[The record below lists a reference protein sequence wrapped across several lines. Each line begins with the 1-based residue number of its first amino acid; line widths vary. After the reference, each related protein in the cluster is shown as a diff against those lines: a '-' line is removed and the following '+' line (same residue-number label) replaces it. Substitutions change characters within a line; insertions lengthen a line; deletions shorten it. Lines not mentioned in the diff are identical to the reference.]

1 MKNSYYGDT
10 TPSISKTAPH
20 DVITNT
26 PNNPDNS
33 NTIANGFTINIAN
46 CPSLPDKA
54 EIICRYEKIS
64 LTIEMTKD
72 DIRQEIIKSGIVHD
86 IAVELY
92 KENSG
97 SSTVDKLEHT
107 VKIVLYY
114 ILDP

>member
-1 MKNSYYGDT
+1 MKKSYYGDT
-10 TPSISKTAPH
+10 TPTPSDKKAPH
-20 DVITNT
+20 DEI
-26 PNNPDNS
+26 DCG

-46 CPSLPDKA
+46 CPSLPDKTVT
-54 EIICRYEKIS
+54 CRYEKII
-64 LTIEMTKD
+64 LTKKMTKD

-92 KENSG
+92 KENSD
-97 SSTVDKLEHT
+97 SAVDKLEDN

>member
-1 MKNSYYGDT
+1 MKKGYYGDT
-10 TPSISKTAPH
+10 TSSDKKAPH
-20 DVITNT
+20 DVIT
-26 PNNPDNS
+26 NNPDNS
-33 NTIANGFTINIAN
+33 NTIANGFTVNIVN
-46 CPSLPDKA
+46 CPLLPTTA

-64 LTIEMTKD
+64 LTKNMTKD

-92 KENSG
+92 TSG
-97 SSTVDKLEHT
+97 SVINKLEHT

>member
-1 MKNSYYGDT
+1 MKKSYYGDT
-10 TPSISKTAPH
+10 SNKKAPH
-20 DVITNT
+20 DEI
-26 PNNPDNS
+26 DSS

-46 CPSLPDKA
+46 CPSSPDKA
-54 EIICRYEKIS
+54 EIICRYEKII

-92 KENSG
+92 DTNDSA
-97 SSTVDKLEHT
+97 VDKLEDN

>member
-1 MKNSYYGDT
+1 MKKGYYGDT
-10 TPSISKTAPH
+10 SNKNAPR
-20 DVITNT
+20 DVI
-26 PNNPDNS
+26 DS
-33 NTIANGFTINIAN
+33 DNTIANGFTINIAN

-64 LTIEMTKD
+64 LTKKMTKD

-92 KENSG
+92 DTNDSA
-97 SSTVDKLEHT
+97 VDKLEDN

>member
-1 MKNSYYGDT
+1 MKESYYGDT
-10 TPSISKTAPH
+10 TDKKAPH
-20 DVITNT
+20 DEIH
-26 PNNPDNS
+26 S
-33 NTIANGFTINIAN
+33 GNTIANGFTINIAN
-46 CPSLPDKA
+46 CPSLPTTA
-54 EIICRYEKIS
+54 EIICRYEKII
-64 LTIEMTKD
+64 LTKNMTKY

-97 SSTVDKLEHT
+97 SSAVDKLEDN